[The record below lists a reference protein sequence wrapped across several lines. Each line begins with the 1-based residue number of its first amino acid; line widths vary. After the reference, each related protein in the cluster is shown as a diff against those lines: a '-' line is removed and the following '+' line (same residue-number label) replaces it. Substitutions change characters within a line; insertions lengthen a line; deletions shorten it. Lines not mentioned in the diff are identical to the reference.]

1 MLSSLVPMQARA
13 DDKYLGMYV
22 LLTSVAVCLFVA
34 PFNSIDPVNLPKLCL
49 LVVLSFIA
57 AGFAFSKIEFLK
69 LKRNR
74 AILLIIGF
82 FILQLFI
89 VLLVD
94 DRDFA
99 LKFYGTS
106 GRNTGFIAYLSLSFL
121 LLASL
126 VSSSKLLLKRYVIA
140 LLSSGAALALYG
152 IAQSRGYDFFEFDL
166 GIGTKTFGSFGNSN
180 FQSAYMGITAAAAL
194 TLVVYSGIKIYFKAG
209 FLILICLAIYNV
221 SLSSEQGYFNFV
233 VGIASATVIFLFK
246 SRKPILGWIAL
257 AGSSISVLFLLLGV
271 LKIGPLAEY
280 VYKSSLSARR
290 FYWQAA
296 GKMMTDH
303 PFFGVGMDGYGDAY
317 MRSRPASFFS
327 SGFFQLTDTAHSI
340 PLDIGSNGGFPLFI
354 AYVAIIIFV
363 LLSIVRIM
371 KRKTEF
377 DVLFATIVAAW
388 VAYQAQSLI
397 SINQL
402 GLGVWGWSLSG
413 LIIGYELNTRP
424 DVVKGNPKATPGRN
438 TSMQKISASAVVM
451 TFIATSAGIGVAL
464 PPYLAANEFYKALQS
479 GDANV
484 IQPAAYLQPYDRS
497 RFTTVARILQENKLE
512 DRAIM
517 VLRDASK
524 IYPDSFEIWNRW
536 AGITSATPNE
546 IALAKAEMKRLD
558 PFNPNLK

>member
-1 MLSSLVPMQARA
+1 MDSRA
-13 DDKYLGMYV
+13 SDRYLGMFV
-22 LLTSVAVCLFVA
+22 LLASVAVCLFIA

-57 AGFAFSKIEFLK
+57 VGFAFSKTEYFK
-69 LKRNR
+69 RKRNR
-74 AILLIIGF
+74 AILLIIGL
-82 FILQLFI
+82 FILQLTLVF
-89 VLLVD
+89 LVD
-94 DRDFA
+94 ERDFS
-99 LKFYGTS
+99 LKFYGTN

-126 VSSSKLLLKRYVIA
+126 VSSSKVLLKRYVVA
-140 LLSSGAALALYG
+140 LIGSGAVLVLYG
-152 IAQSRGYDFFEFDL
+152 IAQSKGYDFYEFDL

-194 TLVVYSGIKIYFKAG
+194 TLVVYSKIKIYFRVG
-209 FLILICLAIYNV
+209 LFILTCLAIYNV

-233 VGIASATVIFLFK
+233 VGIAAATIIFLFK
-246 SRKPILGWIAL
+246 SRKPVLGWIAL
-257 AGSSISVLFLLLGV
+257 AGSSISVLFLLLGI
-271 LKIGPLAEY
+271 LKLGPLAAIIF
-280 VYKSSLSARR
+280 KSSLFARW

-296 GKMMTDH
+296 GKMMVDH

-317 MRSRPASFFS
+317 LRSRPASVYS
-327 SGFFQLTDTAHSI
+327 SGFFTVSDSAHSI
-340 PLDIGSNGGFPLFI
+340 PLDIGSNGGLPLFI
-354 AYVAIIIFV
+354 AYVSIILFV

-377 DVLFATIVAAW
+377 DVVFATIVAAW

-424 DVVKGNPKATPGRN
+424 DVIEGNPQSSPRGKA
-438 TSMQKISASAVVM
+438 SMQKISAFAVVT
-451 TFIATSAGIGVAL
+451 TFIATSAGIAAAL
-464 PPYLAANEFYKALQS
+464 PPYLAANKFYKALQS
-479 GDANV
+479 GDANI

-497 RFTTVARILQENKLE
+497 RFIFVARILQENKLE

-524 IYPDSFEIWNRW
+524 IYPDSFEIWSRW
-536 AGITSATPNE
+536 AGITSVTPND
-546 IALAKAEMKRLD
+546 IVLAKAEMKRLD
-558 PFNPNLK
+558 PFNPSLK

>member
-1 MLSSLVPMQARA
+1 MPMQTRA

-22 LLTSVAVCLFVA
+22 LLASAAVCLFVA

-57 AGFAFSKIEFLK
+57 AGFAFSKIEFFK

-74 AILLIIGF
+74 VILSIIGI
-82 FILQLFI
+82 FILQLI
-89 VLLVD
+89 LVLLVD
-94 DRDFA
+94 ERDFA

-126 VSSSKLLLKRYVIA
+126 VSSSKVLLKRYVIA
-140 LLSSGAALALYG
+140 LLSSGTALALYG

-194 TLVVYSGIKIYFKAG
+194 TLVVYSKIKIYFKAG
-209 FLILICLAIYNV
+209 LFILSCLAIYNV
-221 SLSSEQGYFNFV
+221 SLSSEQGYFNFI
-233 VGIASATVIFLFK
+233 VGIAAGTIIFLFK
-246 SRKPILGWIAL
+246 SRKPVLGWMAL
-257 AGSSISVLFLLLGV
+257 AGSSVSVLFLLLGI

-280 VYKSSLSARR
+280 IFKSSLSARW

-296 GKMMTDH
+296 GKMMIDH
-303 PFFGVGMDGYGDAY
+303 PFFGVGMDGFGDAY
-317 MRSRPASFFS
+317 LQSRPASVYS
-327 SGFFQLTDTAHSI
+327 SGFFTVSDTAHSI

-354 AYVAIIIFV
+354 AYVSVILFV

-377 DVLFATIVAAW
+377 DVVFATIVAAW

-424 DVVKGNPKATPGRN
+424 NMIEGNPKSAPRGKA
-438 TSMQKISASAVVM
+438 SMQKISALAVIT
-451 TFIATSAGIGVAL
+451 TFIATSAGIAAAL
-464 PPYLAANEFYKALQS
+464 PPYMAADKFYKALQS

-497 RFTTVARILQENKLE
+497 RFIFVVRILQENKLE
-512 DRAIM
+512 DRAIT

-536 AGITSATPNE
+536 AEITSATPNE

>member
-1 MLSSLVPMQARA
+1 MQARA

-34 PFNSIDPVNLPKLCL
+34 PFSSIDPVNLPKLCL

-57 AGFAFSKIEFLK
+57 AGFAFSKIEFFK

-74 AILLIIGF
+74 VILSIIGI
-82 FILQLFI
+82 FILQLI
-89 VLLVD
+89 LVLLVD
-94 DRDFA
+94 KRDFA
-99 LKFYGTS
+99 LKIYGTS

-126 VSSSKLLLKRYVIA
+126 VSSSKLLLKRYVVA

-180 FQSAYMGITAAAAL
+180 FQSAYMGITAAAGL
-194 TLVVYSGIKIYFKAG
+194 TLVVYSKIKIYFKTG
-209 FLILICLAIYNV
+209 LFILSCLAIYNV
-221 SLSSEQGYFNFV
+221 SLSSEQGYFNFI
-233 VGIASATVIFLFK
+233 VGIAAGTIIFLFK
-246 SRKPILGWIAL
+246 SRKPVLGWMAL
-257 AGSSISVLFLLLGV
+257 AGSSVSVLFLLLGI

-280 VYKSSLSARR
+280 IFKSSLSARW

-296 GKMMTDH
+296 GKMMINH
-303 PFFGVGMDGYGDAY
+303 PFFGVGMDGFGDAY
-317 MRSRPASFFS
+317 LQSRPASVYS
-327 SGFFQLTDTAHSI
+327 SGFFTVSDTAHSI

-354 AYVAIIIFV
+354 AYVSVILFV

-377 DVLFATIVAAW
+377 DVVFTTIVAAW

-424 DVVKGNPKATPGRN
+424 NVIEGNPKSAPRGKA
-438 TSMQKISASAVVM
+438 SMQKISAFAVIT
-451 TFIATSAGIGVAL
+451 TFIATSAGITAAL
-464 PPYLAANEFYKALQS
+464 PPYMAADKFYKALQS

-497 RFTTVARILQENKLE
+497 RFIFVARILQENKLE
-512 DRAIM
+512 DRAIT

-524 IYPDSFEIWNRW
+524 IYPNSFEIWNRW
-536 AGITSATPNE
+536 AAIASAK
-546 IALAKAEMKRLD
+546 ADDVARAKAEMKRLD
-558 PFNPNLK
+558 PRNPNLK

>member
-1 MLSSLVPMQARA
+1 MYALLMDSRA
-13 DDKYLGMYV
+13 SDRYLGMFV
-22 LLTSVAVCLFVA
+22 LLSSAAVCLFIA

-57 AGFAFSKIEFLK
+57 VGFAFSKTEFFK
-69 LKRNR
+69 HKRNR
-74 AILLIIGF
+74 AILLIIGL
-82 FILQLFI
+82 FILQLILVF
-89 VLLVD
+89 LVD
-94 DRDFA
+94 ERDFS
-99 LKFYGTS
+99 LKFYGTN

-126 VSSSKLLLKRYVIA
+126 ISSSKALLKRYVIA
-140 LLSSGAALALYG
+140 LLGSGAVLALYG
-152 IAQSRGYDFFEFDL
+152 IAQSKGYDFYEFDL

-194 TLVVYSGIKIYFKAG
+194 TLVVYSRIKIYLKVGIF
-209 FLILICLAIYNV
+209 ILMCLAIYNV
-221 SLSSEQGYFNFV
+221 SLSSEQGYLNFAI
-233 VGIASATVIFLFK
+233 GIASATIIFLFK

-257 AGSSISVLFLLLGV
+257 AGSSISVLFLLLGI
-271 LKIGPLAEY
+271 LKVGPLAEL
-280 VYKSSLSARR
+280 VYKSSLFARW

-296 GKMMTDH
+296 GKMMIDH

-317 MRSRPASFFS
+317 MRSRPASFYS

-340 PLDIGSNGGFPLFI
+340 PLDIGSNGGFPLLF
-354 AYVAIIIFV
+354 AYFAIIFFV

-377 DVLFATIVAAW
+377 DVTFATIVAAW

-424 DVVKGNPKATPGRN
+424 DVIEGNPKSAPKGKA
-438 TSMQKISASAVVM
+438 SMQKISALAVVT

-479 GDANV
+479 GDANI

-497 RFTTVARILQENKLE
+497 RFTSVARILQENKLE

-536 AGITSATPNE
+536 AGITSATPND
-546 IALAKAEMKRLD
+546 IARAKVEMKRLD